1 MTNFNQLKQS
11 AKAAAIAAS
20 VLAGSTTLASAHSVD
35 ACMWDVIEFCGSD
48 QACRQSGFKGCQG
61 HGHQHPGNPP
71 PPAPDSTFSNDPGWQ
86 LNKGGK
92 LKKLG
97 GDRPHSAQHRNAMT
111 THS

>member
-1 MTNFNQLKQS
+1 MTNSNQLKQS

-48 QACRQSGFKGCQG
+48 QACRQSGFKDVRGMVISILATPLPQR
-61 HGHQHPGNPP
+61 QTPP
-71 PPAPDSTFSNDPGWQ
+71 SAMIRDGSSTKVVSSRSW
-86 LNKGGK
+86 
-92 LKKLG
+92 G